1 MITPDYTIEFEMLSE
16 VARYYKGAFP
26 ILDLMTLTFHG
37 LLFWY
42 RIMQRE
48 IVEENIRYD
57 YQKKDKSVPIGQ
69 TLRRLVDKKLKELRG
84 EGFE

>member
-1 MITPDYTIEFEMLSE
+1 MLSE
-16 VARYYKGAFP
+16 VARYYKGAFLIP
-26 ILDLMTLTFHG
+26 DLMILTFRG

-57 YQKKDKSVPIGQ
+57 FQKKDKPVPMGQ
-69 TLRRLVDKKLKELRG
+69 TLRRLVDKKLKELKG